1 MLQFVWQ
8 LFICWPKKLKEK
20 LNMYWDIK
28 KADTYALYSPLM
40 RDENDFIS
48 ALNSIDLSVNKI
60 IDASNISFT
69 ESVKL
74 ALSNCNEAHLEVHK
88 SFVVVIGNMLSMSDL
103 EELFVVV
110 PSISEAIDYIY
121 MEELEKNL

>member
-1 MLQFVWQ
+1 M
-8 LFICWPKKLKEK
+8 
-20 LNMYWDIK
+20 
-28 KADTYALYSPLM
+28 S
-40 RDENDFIS
+40 
-48 ALNSIDLSVNKI
+48 SIDLSANNI
-60 IDASNISFT
+60 IDASKIAFT

-74 ALSNCNEAHLEVHK
+74 ALSNCNEAHLEVNK

-103 EELFVVV
+103 EEQFVVI

>member
-1 MLQFVWQ
+1 
-8 LFICWPKKLKEK
+8 
-20 LNMYWDIK
+20 MYWDIK
-28 KADTYALYSPLM
+28 HEDTYTLYSPLN
-40 RDENDFIS
+40 DVEADFIS
-48 ALNSIDLSVNKI
+48 ALNSIDLSANNI
-60 IDASNISFT
+60 IDASKITFT

-74 ALSNCNEAHLEVHK
+74 ALSNCNEAHQEVHK

-121 MEELEKNL
+121 MEELEKNF

>member
-1 MLQFVWQ
+1 
-8 LFICWPKKLKEK
+8 
-20 LNMYWDIK
+20 MYWDIK
-28 KADTYALYSPLM
+28 KAYTYALYSPLK

-48 ALNSIDLSVNKI
+48 ALKFIDLSVNNI

>member
-1 MLQFVWQ
+1 
-8 LFICWPKKLKEK
+8 
-20 LNMYWDIK
+20 MYWDIK
-28 KADTYALYSPLM
+28 MADTYTLYSPLK
-40 RDENDFIS
+40 RDEDNFIS
-48 ALNSIDLSVNKI
+48 ALNFIDLSANNI
-60 IDASNISFT
+60 IDASKIAFT
-69 ESVKL
+69 ESIKI
-74 ALSNCNEAHLEVHK
+74 ALSNCNEAHFEVHK

>member
-1 MLQFVWQ
+1 
-8 LFICWPKKLKEK
+8 
-20 LNMYWDIK
+20 MYWDIK
-28 KADTYALYSPLM
+28 KTDSYTLYSPIK

-48 ALNSIDLSVNKI
+48 ALNSIDLSENNI
-60 IDASNISFT
+60 IDASKIAFT

-74 ALSNCNEAHLEVHK
+74 ALSNCYEAHLDVHK

>member
-1 MLQFVWQ
+1 
-8 LFICWPKKLKEK
+8 
-20 LNMYWDIK
+20 MYWDIK
-28 KADTYALYSPLM
+28 KADTYSLYSPLK

-48 ALNSIDLSVNKI
+48 ALNSIDLSVNNI
-60 IDASNISFT
+60 IDASKIAFT

-74 ALSNCNEAHLEVHK
+74 ALSNCNGAHFEVHK
-88 SFVVVIGNMLSMSDL
+88 SFVVVIGNILSMSDL